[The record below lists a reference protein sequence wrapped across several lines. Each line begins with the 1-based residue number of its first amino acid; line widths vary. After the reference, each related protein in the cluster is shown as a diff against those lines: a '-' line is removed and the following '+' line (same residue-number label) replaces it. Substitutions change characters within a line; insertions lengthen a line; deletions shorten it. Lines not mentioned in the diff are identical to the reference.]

1 MPEVSVGKILRDRWQ
16 SLEKFP
22 AGKWLFSKLLGV
34 MVPYTGALGSQ
45 VQHLSPGHTIVTLKD
60 RRKVRN
66 HLHSVHAIA
75 LANLAEVSTGL
86 AVLSGMPD
94 DARGILA
101 GIEIEYLKKARGL
114 LTAECQCTIP
124 QSSERTEYLI
134 HGSIRDESGENV
146 AKATARWLIGPIEI
160 KS

>member
-1 MPEVSVGKILRDRWQ
+1 MAEVSIGKMLRNRWQ
-16 SLEKFP
+16 LLEKLP
-22 AGKWLFSKLLGV
+22 AGKWLFSKALGF
-34 MVPYTGALGSQ
+34 MVPYTGALGAQ

-66 HLHSVHAIA
+66 HLRSVHAIA

-114 LTAECQCTIP
+114 LTAECQCSIP
-124 QSSERTEYLI
+124 KSSERTEYLI
-134 HGSIRDESGENV
+134 YGVIRDTSGDDV
-146 AKATARWLIGPIEI
+146 AKATARWLIGPIEE
-160 KS
+160 KT